1 MAEVTLT
8 ATTGRELGTS
18 SSRRLRAE
26 GFIPATVYG
35 MGKDASSVQVARP
48 DFRKAM
54 TTDAGVNALIKLTVD
69 GETEYAL
76 VKEIQRHTVR
86 REVIHIDL
94 LRIDPEVPI
103 VLDVPVVLTGEAKQV
118 TAGGGMINQRLRSLR
133 VTVRPD
139 SIPTEIT
146 MSITNLDVEQTF
158 TVGDLALP
166 DGVTTELDPT
176 TAVVSAPL
184 TRAAIVA
191 ARQAAKGDDAAES

>member
-18 SSRRLRAE
+18 ASRRLRAE

-35 MGKDASSVQVARP
+35 MGKEAQSVQVARG

-54 TTDAGVNALIKLTVD
+54 TTEAGVNALIKLSVD
-69 GETEYAL
+69 GDTEYAL

-86 REVIHIDL
+86 REVTHIDL
-94 LRIDPEVPI
+94 LRIDPEVPMI
-103 VLDVPVVLTGEAKQV
+103 LDVPVVLTGEAKQV
-118 TAGGGMINQRLRSLR
+118 TAGGGMINQRLRNLR

-139 SIPTEIT
+139 AIPTEIAV
-146 MSITNLDVEQTF
+146 SITNLDVEQTL
-158 TVGDLALP
+158 TVEDLNLP
-166 DGVTTELDPT
+166 DGVTTDADPT
-176 TAVVSAPL
+176 TAVVSTPL

-191 ARQAAKGDDAAES
+191 ARQAKAAEAAGA